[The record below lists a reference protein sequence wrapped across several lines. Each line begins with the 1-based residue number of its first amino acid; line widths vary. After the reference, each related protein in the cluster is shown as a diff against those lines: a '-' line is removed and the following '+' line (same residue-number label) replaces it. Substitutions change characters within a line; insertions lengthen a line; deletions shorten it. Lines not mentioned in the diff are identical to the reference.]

1 MSYEEFL
8 DLPVDYI
15 TQLAQN
21 IKFKRENGIPFS
33 EEELELQE
41 HFIKYTQD
49 LKLKEEKAR
58 LEYFYS
64 LDAYKKDETGK

>member
-8 DLPVDYI
+8 DLPVNYI

-21 IKFKRENGIPFS
+21 IRYKRENNIPFT

-41 HFIKYTQD
+41 HFITYTEG
-49 LKLKEEKAR
+49 LKLQEDKAR
-58 LEYFYS
+58 LEYMWS
-64 LDAYKKDETGK
+64 LDAYEKE